1 MDKSISKKKD
11 KWYIGGLHF
20 ECTGCGRCCSG
31 PKEGYVWLRKA
42 EMEFIA
48 EDIGLTYE
56 QVKEKYCRLIVTRYS
71 LIEKKPS
78 NDCIFLERT
87 ATGKSCEIY
96 NSRPNQCRTWPFWSV
111 NLLSPDMWNSTG
123 VTCPGINR
131 GKHYTFE
138 QIEKLRKQE
147 KWWGK

>member
-1 MDKSISKKKD
+1 MTTEPTKAK

-20 ECTGCGRCCSG
+20 ECTGCGGCCSG
-31 PKEGYVWLRKA
+31 PNQGYVWLRKA

-48 EDIGLTYE
+48 EDLGLTYE

-71 LIEKKPS
+71 LVENKPS

-87 ATGKSCEIY
+87 ATGKGCEVY

-111 NLLSPDMWNSTG
+111 NLLNPDMWNSAG

-131 GKHYTFE
+131 GKHYSFE

-147 KWWGK
+147 KWWTK